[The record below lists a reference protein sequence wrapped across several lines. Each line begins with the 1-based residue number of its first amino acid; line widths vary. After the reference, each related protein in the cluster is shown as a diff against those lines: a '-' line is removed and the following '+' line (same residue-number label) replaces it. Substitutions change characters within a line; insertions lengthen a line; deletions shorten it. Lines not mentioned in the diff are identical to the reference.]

1 MIKKFFHYI
10 CVIISGALW
19 SVLLGF
25 LFQQLFFLV
34 YNINLLDGKT
44 YRIFSAFWNSGGVL
58 RGKDVLMLCSLLLY
72 FPICFYGWYKLC
84 HYKFMRLITVPLNKI
99 ANAGLNGYRA
109 PDVNI
114 KNLKIE
120 EKKTIDQLVKERLDK
135 ENKKNQTQKQ
145 GATDFRKKI
154 IEQIEENKK

>member
-1 MIKKFFHYI
+1 MIKKLFHFI
-10 CVIISGALW
+10 CVIITGVLW

-25 LFQQLFFLV
+25 IFQQLFFWV
-34 YNINLLDGKT
+34 YNINLLDGRT
-44 YRIFSAFWNSGGVL
+44 YRIFYAFWNKGGVL
-58 RGKDVLMLCSLLLY
+58 HGKDVLMLCSLLLY
-72 FPICFYGWYKLC
+72 LPFCLYGWYKLY
-84 HYKFMRLITVPLNKI
+84 HFKFMQLITIPLSKI

-120 EKKTIDQLVKERLDK
+120 EKKTLEQLVKERLDI
-135 ENKKNQTQKQ
+135 ENKKNPAQKH

-154 IEQIEENKK
+154 IEQIEQNKK